1 MAEKKHGYK
10 DEEMILS
17 PMRLVMGDGSV
28 LDPAG
33 IRNDGQKRQ
42 ILDPKM
48 EGAVKRLIAHLKDEQ

>member
-1 MAEKKHGYK
+1 MAEKKRGYE

-17 PMRLVMGDGSV
+17 PMRLVMVDGSV
-28 LDPAG
+28 LDPAA

-42 ILDPKM
+42 ILDPTM